1 MASTKPTEIPPIE
14 AEAAITPPTTNG
26 ASSGP
31 RIVRREKWLSLPPGD
46 YEGFE
51 FLAWIN
57 YPMNLINTIKNEPGE
72 EQSSALGRI
81 VLKHNGWRNIDGTPF
96 PPTTDPAFWD
106 MIPDEVMNAMF
117 AAIDVEKSKL
127 PNLVRT
133 MKRQ

>member
-1 MASTKPTEIPPIE
+1 MATKPTDIPPIE
-14 AEAAITPPTTNG
+14 AEAAITPPSTNG

-31 RIVRREKWLSLPPGD
+31 RMVRREMWLSLPGD

-57 YPMNLINTIKNEPGE
+57 YPMNLINAIKESTGE
-72 EQSSALGRI
+72 DTSSALTRI
-81 VLKHNGWRNIDGTPF
+81 VLKHNGWRDMDGNPF
-96 PPTTDPAFWD
+96 PPASDPKFWD
-106 MIPDEVMNAMF
+106 LIPDEVMNAMF

-133 MKRQ
+133 MRRR